1 MPKGKAPKTRN
12 KTVKTYVPKN
22 APNTLIDLSTPVYF
36 QMPTYVQAAC
46 NTFERETERNP
57 HNKPTLSGLAD
68 ILGFKNVKKMEAFL
82 EEHKDSEL
90 EHMQQVVYL
99 IEKAKLRVVKYYEQH
114 LTGNSNPSGAKFAL
128 ETFGGWK
135 VDPETPEQS
144 FEKMKRQFV
153 DQLKRYQEI
162 CKKNGWQTDPAQAS
176 IDLQYILFGMRED
189 KEKAPK

>member
-1 MPKGKAPKTRN
+1 MLKKKYPGTCK
-12 KTVKTYVPKN
+12 KTVKTRVHGN
-22 APNTLIDLSTPVYF
+22 AANALIDLSIPVYL

-46 NTFERETERNP
+46 NTFEDETERNP

-68 ILGFKNVKKMEAFL
+68 ALGFRNVKKMEAFL

-99 IEKAKLRVVKYYEQH
+99 VERAKLRVVKYYEQH
-114 LTGNSNPSGAKFAL
+114 LTGSSNPSGAKFAL

-135 VDPETPEQS
+135 ADAETPEQN
-144 FEKMKRQFV
+144 FEKMKKQFV

-162 CKKNGWQTDPAQAS
+162 CEGNGWQTDPAQAS
-176 IDLQYILFGMRED
+176 TDLQYILFGLKD
-189 KEKAPK
+189 TKN

>member
-1 MPKGKAPKTRN
+1 MAKKKEIEYTPPPHSPSSLVN
-12 KTVKTYVPKN
+12 
-22 APNTLIDLSTPVYF
+22 IEIPVYHQF
-36 QMPTYVQAAC
+36 PSAVLAAC
-46 NTFERETERNP
+46 NTFERETSSDPR
-57 HNKPTLSGLAD
+57 NKPTLSGLAD

-135 VDPETPEQS
+135 ADAETPEQN
-144 FEKMKRQFV
+144 FEKMKKQFV
-153 DQLKRYQEI
+153 DQLKRYQEV
-162 CKKNGWQTDPAQAS
+162 CKKNGWETDPAQAS
-176 IDLQYILFGMRED
+176 TDLQYILFGMKED
-189 KEKAPK
+189 KDQEKASK